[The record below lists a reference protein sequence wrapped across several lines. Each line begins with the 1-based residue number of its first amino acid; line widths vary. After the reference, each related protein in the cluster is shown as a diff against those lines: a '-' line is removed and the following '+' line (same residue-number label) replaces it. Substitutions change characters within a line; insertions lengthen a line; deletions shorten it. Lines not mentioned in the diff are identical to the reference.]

1 MVRYIISCKQCEFRT
16 ETTSLVVLGS
26 QMNAHACVCHDEPS
40 IVLEEE
46 DGTRAVGVE
55 NALDRDLSRVRLP
68 A

>member
-1 MVRYIISCKQCEFRT
+1 MVRYIISCKWCEFRA
-16 ETTSLVVLGS
+16 ETTSLAVLGS

-40 IVLEEE
+40 LEEE
-46 DGTRAVGVE
+46 DGTRAVGAE